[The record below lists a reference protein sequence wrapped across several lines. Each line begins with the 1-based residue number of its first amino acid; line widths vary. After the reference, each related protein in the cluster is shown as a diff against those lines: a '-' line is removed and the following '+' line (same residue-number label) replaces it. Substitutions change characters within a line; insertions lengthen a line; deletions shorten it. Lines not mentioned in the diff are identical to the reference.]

1 MTIRRLSTQ
10 TLTPEEIGRALR
22 PALHERYA
30 EPMRQV
36 QEIVERVRAEG
47 DEAVVEYARRFDTPA
62 LTAADL
68 EVSREELD
76 AAFGSAPAEY
86 ITAVRRACD
95 SVRRFHAHRI
105 PRSWEHVFDGV
116 TLGQRVLPLDRVG
129 VYVPGGTP
137 LPSSLYMAAVPARV
151 AGVREIIV
159 VCPARQDGTLHP
171 LVLVAARLAGV
182 DRVFRVGSAWAVA
195 ALAFGTESIP
205 RVDKIVGPGS
215 IYVLLAKRAVFGHV
229 GIESLPGPSDV
240 LIIADGGQ
248 EPSYV
253 AADLLSQAEHGSES
267 SAVLV
272 TPSAALVDAVER
284 ELEGQLAALPRR
296 DEAES
301 SLAGRGA
308 LVLCRDLD
316 EAAEV
321 ANAVAPEHLEV
332 LVSSGEDAVL
342 ERIRNAGAIFVG
354 PHTPEPLGDYI
365 AGPSHI
371 LPTEGTSRFASPLG
385 VEDFVKRSSILRYSA
400 AALSRD
406 AGATICLAEAEGLH
420 AHAKSV
426 RVRGY

>member
-1 MTIRRLSTQ
+1 MTIRKLSTQ
-10 TLTPEEIGRALR
+10 ALTPAEIGRVLR
-22 PALHERYA
+22 PALDERYA

-36 QEIVERVRAEG
+36 QEIVDRVRAEG
-47 DEAVVEYARRFDTPA
+47 DQAVLEYARRFDTPG

-68 EVSREELD
+68 EVRPEEID
-76 AAFGSAPAEY
+76 AACASAPAEH
-86 ITAVRRACD
+86 IAAIRRACD
-95 SVRRFHAHRI
+95 HVRRFHAHRV
-105 PRSWEHVFDGV
+105 PQSWQHTFDGA

-129 VYVPGGTP
+129 IYVPGGTP

-151 AGVREIIV
+151 AGVREV
-159 VCPARQDGTLHP
+159 VVACPARRDGTLHP

-182 DRVFRVGSAWAVA
+182 DRVVRVGSAWAVA

-215 IYVLLAKRAVFGHV
+215 IYVMLAKRAVFGHV

-240 LIIADGGQ
+240 LIIADAEQ
-248 EPSYV
+248 EPAYV
-253 AADLLSQAEHGSES
+253 AADMLSQAEHGSES
-267 SAVLV
+267 SAVLA
-272 TPSAALVDAVER
+272 TPSAALADAVER
-284 ELEGQLAALPRR
+284 ELERQLAGLPRR
-296 DEAES
+296 DEALS
-301 SLAGRGA
+301 SLDGRGA

-316 EAAEV
+316 EAADV

-332 LVSSGEDAVL
+332 LVSSGEDALL

-371 LPTEGTSRFASPLG
+371 LPTEGTSRFSSPLG
-385 VEDFVKRSSILRYSA
+385 VEDFMKRSSILRYSA

-406 AGATICLAEAEGLH
+406 AGATIALAEAEGLH
-420 AHAKSV
+420 AHANSV

>member
-1 MTIRRLSTQ
+1 MTIRKLSTQ
-10 TLTPEEIGRALR
+10 ALTPAEIGRVLR
-22 PALHERYA
+22 PALDERYA

-36 QEIVERVRAEG
+36 QEIVDRVRAEG
-47 DEAVVEYARRFDTPA
+47 DQAVLEYARRFDTPG

-68 EVSREELD
+68 EVRPEEID
-76 AAFGSAPAEY
+76 AACASAPAEH
-86 ITAVRRACD
+86 IAAIRRACD
-95 SVRRFHAHRI
+95 HVRRFHAHRV
-105 PRSWEHVFDGV
+105 PQSWQHTFDGA

-129 VYVPGGTP
+129 IYVPGGTP

-151 AGVREIIV
+151 AGVREV
-159 VCPARQDGTLHP
+159 VVACPARRDGTLHP

-215 IYVLLAKRAVFGHV
+215 IYVMLAKRAVFGHV

-240 LIIADGGQ
+240 LIIADAEQ
-248 EPSYV
+248 EPAYV
-253 AADLLSQAEHGSES
+253 AADMLSQAEHGSES
-267 SAVLV
+267 SAVLA
-272 TPSAALVDAVER
+272 TPSAALADAVER
-284 ELEGQLAALPRR
+284 ELERQLAGLPRR
-296 DEAES
+296 DEALS
-301 SLAGRGA
+301 SLDGRGA

-316 EAAEV
+316 EAADV

-332 LVSSGEDAVL
+332 LVSSGEDALL

-371 LPTEGTSRFASPLG
+371 LPTEGTSRFSSPLG
-385 VEDFVKRSSILRYSA
+385 VEDFMKRSSILRYSA

-406 AGATICLAEAEGLH
+406 AGATIALAEAEGLH
-420 AHAKSV
+420 AHANSV